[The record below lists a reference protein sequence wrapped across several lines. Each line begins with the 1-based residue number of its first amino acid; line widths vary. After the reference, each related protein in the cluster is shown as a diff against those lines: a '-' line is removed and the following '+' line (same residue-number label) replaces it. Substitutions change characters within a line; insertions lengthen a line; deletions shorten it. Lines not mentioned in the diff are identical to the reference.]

1 MGFKNCISSFIDAK
15 QKISFLNP
23 LKAKLVES
31 VENRVASE
39 NQLSED
45 VQRLKSTIQELR
57 DSIEEKESQVAE
69 YTEKIVEL
77 TEDLNSHKV
86 LFVKKYCCLLSEFCQ
101 RIFMI
106 DDFFQEFL
114 EKQKMLTKQLE
125 DREQKLTAENNQL
138 EKDFEEAED
147 NNEVLKAENEDLKE
161 QLTEKINET
170 GNRELQENCN
180 SLTKDL
186 DEMHKKLHQTEGIFF

>member
-1 MGFKNCISSFIDAK
+1 M
-15 QKISFLNP
+15 NP

-86 LFVKKYCCLLSEFCQ
+86 LFGKILLPL
-101 RIFMI
+101 
-106 DDFFQEFL
+106 FF
-114 EKQKMLTKQLE
+114 
-125 DREQKLTAENNQL
+125 
-138 EKDFEEAED
+138 
-147 NNEVLKAENEDLKE
+147 
-161 QLTEKINET
+161 
-170 GNRELQENCN
+170 
-180 SLTKDL
+180 
-186 DEMHKKLHQTEGIFF
+186 